1 MKSNFKISIVNSY
14 ELNIRGVHVTNN
26 RKKRVHLMGKESE
39 EPVRE
44 KEKEEPVNAEETEEP
59 TSTKETEGEEI
70 KEVDR
75 IEKVEREMGE
85 VKSDVN
91 KIGEDLK
98 TVVLD
103 LKKSIVE
110 VRSAVSEIEN
120 PFNLLR
126 AIQSEKDLKKLN
138 SKRAKAMPAGVKSLI
153 LGKPEKGEPAG
164 PKEPVKEE
172 PLTEE
177 VPPLEGE
184 EREEKM
190 KEGSFKLP
198 LTKTG
203 VSYLDW
209 VWSLLESGLD
219 PMDIKDLA
227 KCYEY
232 LGYMPAKSS
241 ELIHS
246 LAHAANTARSKK
258 LDKDYLL
265 LTMYKA
271 ATISGIEIGLE
282 DAREIINIAE
292 SKAVRSRMKA
302 IALNKAKQ
310 LAKKATVKSKAKRL
324 KTKSVKSKAK
334 RLKKKV
340 IAESKAKQL
349 KKKAAV
355 KSKTKKL
362 KKKA

>member
-1 MKSNFKISIVNSY
+1 MV
-14 ELNIRGVHVTNN
+14 E
-26 RKKRVHLMGKESE
+26 ESE
-39 EPVRE
+39 KPVSE

-103 LKKSIVE
+103 LKKSIVD

-138 SKRAKAMPAGVKSLI
+138 SKRAKTMPPGVKSLI
-153 LGKPEKGEPAG
+153 LGKPEKEESTR

-172 PLTEE
+172 PPTEE

-184 EREEKM
+184 EGEEREEKR
-190 KEGSFKLP
+190 EEDSFKLP
-198 LTKTG
+198 LAKTG
-203 VSYLDW
+203 VNYLDW

-232 LGYMPAKSS
+232 LGYMPANSS

-282 DAREIINIAE
+282 DAREIIAIAE

-310 LAKKATVKSKAKRL
+310 LGKKAAVKSKAEQL
-324 KTKSVKSKAK
+324 KKKSVKSKAK

-340 IAESKAKQL
+340 IAESKAKRL
-349 KKKAAV
+349 GKKAAV

>member
-1 MKSNFKISIVNSY
+1 MNSY
-14 ELNIRGVHVTNN
+14 ELNIRWVHVTNN

-39 EPVRE
+39 KPVSE

-85 VKSDVN
+85 VKSNVN

-138 SKRAKAMPAGVKSLI
+138 SKRAETMPPGVKSLI
-153 LGKPEKGEPAG
+153 IGKSEKEESAR

-172 PLTEE
+172 PPTEE
-177 VPPLEGE
+177 VPPLKGEESE

-198 LTKTG
+198 LAKTG
-203 VSYLDW
+203 VNYLDW

-232 LGYMPAKSS
+232 LGYMPANSS

-302 IALNKAKQ
+302 IALNKVKQLAKKATVKSKAEQLKKKSVKSQVKQ

-324 KTKSVKSKAK
+324 KKSSTAESKAK
-334 RLKKKV
+334 RLK
-340 IAESKAKQL
+340 SKA
-349 KKKAAV
+349 
-355 KSKTKKL
+355 
-362 KKKA
+362 